1 MSVCLSAPTITAHV
15 QWSAFPHGGCP
26 RTQKETP
33 HREQSRSIRRKFRE
47 ACKNGELGALETARK
62 QGTGLERDAPP
73 QADDAFGGGFGQ
85 TLKFN
90 L

>member
-1 MSVCLSAPTITAHV
+1 M

-26 RTQKETP
+26 RTPKETP

-47 ACKNGELGALETARK
+47 ACKDGELGTPETAKK
-62 QGTGLERDAPP
+62 QSTGLEREAPP
-73 QADDAFGGGFGQ
+73 QADDIFGGGFGQ